1 MGEGIRPDVARA
13 EDVRVRL
20 LRLIDDNPSIS
31 QRALAEELGLSVGK
45 VNYLIRALVEVG
57 VVKARNFTKSGNK
70 VGYTYF
76 LTPAGFL
83 EKARLTQRFLARKIV
98 EYDSLRTEIETL
110 QKELASRPGAA
121 RSGADIA
128 PVASTGGA

>member
-1 MGEGIRPDVARA
+1 MVEGIRPEVARA
-13 EDVRVRL
+13 EDVRVRM

-98 EYDSLRTEIETL
+98 EYDSLRTEIEIL
-110 QKELASRPGAA
+110 QKELGSHPGVARPAA
-121 RSGADIA
+121 DGMPA
-128 PVASTGGA
+128 ASTGNG